1 MMKKSFNRNN
11 GLYNSE
17 NTCPSFAGLDTQ
29 WSISP
34 PYSAQSALKSE
45 IVSDLK
51 ISSSAAMMST

>member
-1 MMKKSFNRNN
+1 MMKKYSSRNN

-17 NTCPSFAGLDTQ
+17 NTCPSFAGIDTQ
-29 WSISP
+29 WSISH

-51 ISSSAAMMST
+51 ISSSAATM